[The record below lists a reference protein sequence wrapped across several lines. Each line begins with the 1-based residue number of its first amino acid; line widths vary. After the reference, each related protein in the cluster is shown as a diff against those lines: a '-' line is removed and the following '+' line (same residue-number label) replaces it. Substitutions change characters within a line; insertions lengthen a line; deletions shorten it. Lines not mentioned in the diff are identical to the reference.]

1 MEDKRLSEQEYL
13 AIDSILEDA
22 ERKYLPKNSV
32 AFDLESLDQQC
43 RDIWSDWDFSV
54 PAFSK
59 SPNEA
64 KTKTNI
70 TSTYVSKYEKEKN
83 RLSIDSSDDDSN
95 INNTENIQKISN
107 ISQTKQ
113 TLISKNRN
121 FNVNVSESD
130 SNESSDDTSD
140 SEIIRRPSKS
150 PIRSPINLS
159 GKYSS
164 TTTTTTTKS
173 KNKSRKKSPFKSVNT
188 NSKSLSLKSSINSKS
203 QLHTYD
209 RADVARL
216 RQDNISLRAMVSR
229 LQDALDRANYENAR
243 LKEELNKS
251 EMNCMRQK
259 GIISYLKEQKLYGK
273 K

>member
-1 MEDKRLSEQEYL
+1 MQDKKLSDQEYL

-54 PAFSK
+54 PTISK
-59 SPNEA
+59 SPIDSTKKINIDVSYQSQKYRNEI
-64 KTKTNI
+64 NP
-70 TSTYVSKYEKEKN
+70 SS
-83 RLSIDSSDDDSN
+83 LSSDDDVNTSN
-95 INNTENIQKISN
+95 SENIRKVVRN
-107 ISQTKQ
+107 SQFKQNSITKAQ
-113 TLISKNRN
+113 NLD
-121 FNVNVSESD
+121 ESD
-130 SNESSDDTSD
+130 SDSKDSSEDLSSD
-140 SEIIRRPSKS
+140 SEIIRKPPKS
-150 PIRSPINLS
+150 PMRSPLILS
-159 GKYSS
+159 GRYSGS
-164 TTTTTTTKS
+164 KS
-173 KNKSRKKSPFKSVNT
+173 KNKSRKKSPFKS
-188 NSKSLSLKSSINSKS
+188 SINSTTKS
-203 QLHTYD
+203 LNGKSTSNSKTPIHAYD

-229 LQDALDRANYENAR
+229 LQDALDRANYENSR

>member
-32 AFDLESLDQQC
+32 AFDLESLDRQC

-59 SPNEA
+59 SPDET
-64 KTKTNI
+64 KTKSNI
-70 TSTYVSKYEKEKN
+70 TSTYVSKYQQEKN
-83 RLSIDSSDDDSN
+83 RLSLSSDDDSN
-95 INNTENIQKISN
+95 ISNTENIQKISN
-107 ISQTKQ
+107 ITQVKQ
-113 TLISKNRN
+113 NLLNKNRN
-121 FNVNVSESD
+121 IIENESD
-130 SNESSDDTSD
+130 SDSQESSEDTSD

-159 GKYSS
+159 TKYMSS
-164 TTTTTTTKS
+164 RSKS
-173 KNKSRKKSPFKSVNT
+173 KSRKKSPFKSSA
-188 NSKSLSLKSSINSKS
+188 NSNGKSLSLKSSINSKS
-203 QLHTYD
+203 QFHTFD